1 MIYVRG
7 EYQYGSASQEYTPAQ
22 AQYIADS
29 DQLPLNSVPTFQQ
42 TSRPRL
48 VEVYAGLNLADW
60 QFTFGQQSLW
70 WGVNRSTSIL
80 FSNNAQALP
89 MLRVERVSPMRV
101 PLLGPVN
108 VSGFL
113 ARMGGTKYLR
123 LGPDFAQ
130 YGDGIH
136 NVDPQPFLW
145 GANIAFKPTAN
156 LDAYDYYLQGLA
168 KVYQS
173 TKHANDDALR
183 LFHKAIEL
191 DANFASAYGMAAWC
205 YAWRKR
211 SGWIADRANET
222 AAAAL
227 LARQAVE
234 LGKDDAVAL
243 GMGGFALALVV
254 GEVEDGAA
262 FIDEAL
268 ILNPNLA
275 LGWLLSG
282 WVNIYL
288 GNPEVA
294 IERAMRAVRLSP
306 LDPFTFLAFSQIGAG
321 HFYAGR
327 YDEASS
333 WAEKGLRQQPNSA
346 GTARVAAASHALA
359 GRVDQAQK
367 AMARLREMDPT
378 LRVSDLRQMVP
389 FRRPQDLARFE
400 EGLRKAGLPE

>member
-1 MIYVRG
+1 
-7 EYQYGSASQEYTPAQ
+7 
-22 AQYIADS
+22 
-29 DQLPLNSVPTFQQ
+29 
-42 TSRPRL
+42 
-48 VEVYAGLNLADW
+48 
-60 QFTFGQQSLW
+60 
-70 WGVNRSTSIL
+70 
-80 FSNNAQALP
+80 
-89 MLRVERVSPMRV
+89 
-101 PLLGPVN
+101 
-108 VSGFL
+108 
-113 ARMGGTKYLR
+113 
-123 LGPDFAQ
+123 
-130 YGDGIH
+130 
-136 NVDPQPFLW
+136 
-145 GANIAFKPTAN
+145 
-156 LDAYDYYLQGLA
+156 
-168 KVYQS
+168 
-173 TKHANDDALR
+173 
-183 LFHKAIEL
+183 
-191 DANFASAYGMAAWC
+191 
-205 YAWRKR
+205 
-211 SGWIADRANET
+211 
-222 AAAAL
+222 
-227 LARQAVE
+227 
-234 LGKDDAVAL
+234 
-243 GMGGFALALVV
+243 LVV

-378 LRVSDLRQMVP
+378 LRVSDAKGGVAGVTAGTCQIPHRCHAFLWLAAD
-389 FRRPQDLARFE
+389 RRSPAVQH
-400 EGLRKAGLPE
+400 EGGE